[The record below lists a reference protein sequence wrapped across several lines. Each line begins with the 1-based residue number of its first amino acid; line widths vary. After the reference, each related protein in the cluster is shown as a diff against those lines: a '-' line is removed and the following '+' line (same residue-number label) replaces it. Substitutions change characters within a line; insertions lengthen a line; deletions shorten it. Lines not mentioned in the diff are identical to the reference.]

1 MTAPRWQDVNTQLLR
16 VLGITQKNTTGVDIT
31 VRPSEFPRVTI
42 DCLIDARTM
51 LHEVSHF
58 DLVLREEATP
68 APRPAFD
75 LDALCAQARTRLTAD
90 VQHSA
95 SMAQAAHHKE
105 SAAIRARMDKALSAH
120 RAATA
125 KALLRIDISPMV
137 AQLGRSL
144 FGNGLGGFF
153 GAGCST
159 GVFGGLK

>member
-1 MTAPRWQDVNTQLLR
+1 MKIATNEALLK
-16 VLGITQKNTTGVDIT
+16 VLGIQQRNIT
-31 VRPSEFPRVTI
+31 ALQISMHPTKLPVVTL
-42 DCLIDARTM
+42 DCLIDARAM
-51 LHEVSHF
+51 LHEVSQF
-58 DLVLREEATP
+58 DLVLREDATP

-75 LDALCAQARTRLTAD
+75 LDALCAQARTRLTAE
-90 VQHSA
+90 VHHSA

-144 FGNGLGGFF
+144 FGNGVGGFLGDGF
-153 GAGCST
+153 ST

>member
-1 MTAPRWQDVNTQLLR
+1 MKLATNQALLKA
-16 VLGITQKNTTGVDIT
+16 LGITQPHIT
-31 VRPSEFPRVTI
+31 ALQLHMQPTELPRVTL
-42 DCLIDARTM
+42 DCLIDARAM

-58 DLVLREEATP
+58 DLVLRDEATP

-75 LDALCAQARTRLTAD
+75 LDALCAQARTRLAAE
-90 VQHSA
+90 VHHSA

-105 SAAIRARMDKALSAH
+105 SAAIRARMDKALCTH

-137 AQLGRSL
+137 AQIGRSL